1 MTVFPAEAHWPFGKI
16 LKRAADLER
25 APIRRSHRTRM
36 VVAAAIATVTIVAPN
51 TSALAAGRDR
61 TPPTAPFLSYAQGYY
76 CGVLIVGMERS
87 TDNVTPQ
94 SQLKYEVF
102 VDGAPFG
109 PAIDQGSESGVWAW
123 FQGAVVPPGPI
134 LPPGAHTVTSKA
146 QDAAGNWSA
155 PSRALPVTGYR
166 C

>member
-1 MTVFPAEAHWPFGKI
+1 MPHSR
-16 LKRAADLER
+16 L
-25 APIRRSHRTRM
+25 IRLAVAVATAI
-36 VVAAAIATVTIVAPN
+36 VAAVAAS
-51 TSALAAGRDR
+51 TSALATSRDT

-76 CGVLIVGMERS
+76 CGVLIVGMDRS

-109 PAIDQGSESGVWAW
+109 PAIDRGSESGVWAW

-134 LPPGAHTVTSKA
+134 LPPGPHTVTAKA

-155 PSRALPVTGYR
+155 PSRALPVTGYP

>member
-1 MTVFPAEAHWPFGKI
+1 MSHPPLVRI
-16 LKRAADLER
+16 AA
-25 APIRRSHRTRM
+25 
-36 VVAAAIATVTIVAPN
+36 VAAAAIGLAVAAGTP
-51 TSALAAGRDR
+51 ALASGRDT

-102 VDGAPFG
+102 VDGKPFG
-109 PAIDQGSESGVWAW
+109 PAVDQGSESGVWAW
-123 FQGAVVPPGPI
+123 FQGPSVPGPV
-134 LPPGAHTVTSKA
+134 LSPGPHTVTAKA

-155 PSRALPVTGYR
+155 SSNADPVTGYR

>member
-1 MTVFPAEAHWPFGKI
+1 MHRPPLVRI
-16 LKRAADLER
+16 AAAVATAIGL
-25 APIRRSHRTRM
+25 
-36 VVAAAIATVTIVAPN
+36 VAAAGTP
-51 TSALAAGRDR
+51 ALASGDT
-61 TPPTAPFLSYAQGYY
+61 TPPTAPRLTYYQGYY
-76 CGVLIVGMERS
+76 CGVLIVGMDRS

-109 PAIDQGSESGVWAW
+109 PAVDNGSESGVWAW

-134 LPPGAHTVTSKA
+134 LPPGPHTVTAKA
-146 QDAAGNWSA
+146 RDAAGNWSK
-155 PSRALPVTGYR
+155 PSAAVPVTGYP

>member
-1 MTVFPAEAHWPFGKI
+1 MPHSRLIRMAGAVAITI
-16 LKRAADLER
+16 AA
-25 APIRRSHRTRM
+25 A
-36 VVAAAIATVTIVAPN
+36 VAASTP
-51 TSALAAGRDR
+51 ALAADGDT
-61 TPPTAPFLSYAQGYY
+61 TPPTAPFLAYAQGYY
-76 CGVLIVGMERS
+76 CGVLIVGMDRS

-109 PAIDQGSESGVWAW
+109 PAIDRGNESGVWAW
-123 FQGAVVPPGPI
+123 FQGAVQPPGPI
-134 LPPGAHTVTSKA
+134 LSPGPHTVTAKA

-155 PSRALPVTGYR
+155 PSRALPVTGYA

>member
-1 MTVFPAEAHWPFGKI
+1 MIVIPAPA
-16 LKRAADLER
+16 
-25 APIRRSHRTRM
+25 RRSFIKIVGGLSTVDGEPRRRSRLIRIA
-36 VVAAAIATVTIVAPN
+36 VAAATAIVATLA
-51 TSALAAGRDR
+51 TSTPALAADGDT
-61 TPPTAPFLSYAQGYY
+61 TPPTTPFLAYAQGYY
-76 CGVLIVGMERS
+76 CGVLIVGMDRS
-87 TDNVTPQ
+87 TDDVTPQ

-123 FQGAVVPPGPI
+123 FQAPGPVLPPGP
-134 LPPGAHTVTSKA
+134 HTVTAEA

-155 PSRALPVTGYR
+155 PSRALPVTGYP

>member
-1 MTVFPAEAHWPFGKI
+1 MLGPPLVRI
-16 LKRAADLER
+16 AA
-25 APIRRSHRTRM
+25 AA
-36 VVAAAIATVTIVAPN
+36 AAAIGLTVAAGTP
-51 TSALAAGRDR
+51 ALASGRDT
-61 TPPTAPFLSYAQGYY
+61 TPPAAPLLIYAQGYY
-76 CGVLIVGMERS
+76 CGVLIVGMSRS

-94 SQLKYEVF
+94 SRLKYEVF

-109 PAIDQGSESGVWAW
+109 PAVDQGSESGVWAW

-134 LPPGAHTVTSKA
+134 LAPGPHRVTARA

-155 PSRALPVTGYR
+155 PSHADPVTGYR

>member
-1 MTVFPAEAHWPFGKI
+1 MALA
-16 LKRAADLER
+16 
-25 APIRRSHRTRM
+25 
-36 VVAAAIATVTIVAPN
+36 VAAAMMATVAANP
-51 TSALAAGRDR
+51 SALASPRDTIR
-61 TPPTAPFLSYAQGYY
+61 PTTPFLSYAQGYY
-76 CGVLIVGMERS
+76 CGVLIVGMQRS

-109 PAIDQGSESGVWAW
+109 PAIDQGSVSGVWAW

-134 LPPGAHTVTSKA
+134 LPPGPHMITSKA

>member
-1 MTVFPAEAHWPFGKI
+1 M
-16 LKRAADLER
+16 
-25 APIRRSHRTRM
+25 SHPPLARIA
-36 VVAAAIATVTIVAPN
+36 VAAAAAIGLTV
-51 TSALAAGRDR
+51 AAGTPAFASGRDT

-102 VDGAPFG
+102 VDGKPFG
-109 PAIDQGSESGVWAW
+109 PAVDQGSESGVWAW
-123 FQGAVVPPGPI
+123 FQGPSVPGPV
-134 LPPGAHTVTSKA
+134 LSPGPHTVTAKA

-155 PSRALPVTGYR
+155 PSKADPVTGYR

>member
-1 MTVFPAEAHWPFGKI
+1 MPTPLARIAT
-16 LKRAADLER
+16 A
-25 APIRRSHRTRM
+25 
-36 VVAAAIATVTIVAPN
+36 VAATIGLTVAAGTP
-51 TSALAAGRDR
+51 ALAFGRDT
-61 TPPTAPFLSYAQGYY
+61 TPPTAPYLAYAQGYH
-76 CGVLIVGMERS
+76 CGVLIVGMDRS

-109 PAIDQGSESGVWAW
+109 PAIDRGSESGVWAW
-123 FQGAVVPPGPI
+123 FQGPEGGPVLPPGP
-134 LPPGAHTVTSKA
+134 HTVTARA

-155 PSRALPVTGYR
+155 PSQADPVTGYS

>member
-1 MTVFPAEAHWPFGKI
+1 MSHPPLVRI
-16 LKRAADLER
+16 AA
-25 APIRRSHRTRM
+25 AA
-36 VVAAAIATVTIVAPN
+36 AAAIGLAVAAGTP
-51 TSALAAGRDR
+51 ALASGRDT

-102 VDGAPFG
+102 VDGKPFG
-109 PAIDQGSESGVWAW
+109 PAVDQGSESGVWAW
-123 FQGAVVPPGPI
+123 FQGPSVPGPV
-134 LPPGAHTVTSKA
+134 LSPGPHTVTAKA

-155 PSRALPVTGYR
+155 SSNADPVTGYR

>member
-1 MTVFPAEAHWPFGKI
+1 MSHPPLVRI
-16 LKRAADLER
+16 AA
-25 APIRRSHRTRM
+25 AA
-36 VVAAAIATVTIVAPN
+36 AAAIGLTVAAGTP
-51 TSALAAGRDR
+51 ALASGRDT
-61 TPPTAPFLSYAQGYY
+61 TPPTAPSLSYAQGYY
-76 CGVLIVGMERS
+76 CGVLIVGMTRS

-102 VDGAPFG
+102 VDGKPFG
-109 PAIDQGSESGVWAW
+109 PAVDQGSESGVWAW

-134 LPPGAHTVTSKA
+134 LPPGPHTVFAKA

-155 PSRALPVTGYR
+155 PSNADPVTGYR

>member
-1 MTVFPAEAHWPFGKI
+1 MSHPPLVRI
-16 LKRAADLER
+16 AA
-25 APIRRSHRTRM
+25 AA
-36 VVAAAIATVTIVAPN
+36 AAAIGLAVAAGTP
-51 TSALAAGRDR
+51 ALAAGRDT

-102 VDGAPFG
+102 VDGKPFG
-109 PAIDQGSESGVWAW
+109 PAVDQGSESGVWAW
-123 FQGAVVPPGPI
+123 FQGPSVPGPV
-134 LPPGAHTVTSKA
+134 LSPGPHTVTAKA

-155 PSRALPVTGYR
+155 SSNADPVTGYR